1 MSFEQA
7 GDIGMQEI
15 EHRRTALESAAAHGG
30 TSYGVLAP
38 QRLRAV
44 LLGAEPSAAEQAQ
57 IFQAL
62 SETPLYRLATL
73 AREIGLSFEALER
86 RFADLFGTS
95 LGDAQQWKHGGH

>member
-1 MSFEQA
+1 MQA
-7 GDIGMQEI
+7 I

-30 TSYGVLAP
+30 TSYGALTP

-44 LLGAEPSAAEQAQ
+44 LLGAEPTSAESAR

-73 AREIGLSFEALER
+73 AREIGLSYEGLDSRCFT
-86 RFADLFGTS
+86 LFGAGLEDT
-95 LGDAQQWKHGGH
+95 QQWKHGGH

>member
-1 MSFEQA
+1 
-7 GDIGMQEI
+7 MQDL

-30 TSYGVLAP
+30 TSYGTLLP

-44 LLGAEPSAAEQAQ
+44 LLGAEPTTAELAQ

-73 AREIGLSFEALER
+73 AREIGLSFKELDR
-86 RFADLFGTS
+86 RFIVLFGAS
-95 LGDAQQWKHGGH
+95 LEGMQQWKHGGH